1 MARADLSARRRFGRV
16 GCIFGAFGLR
26 RFGFQCSRTPRA
38 QVSVRRT
45 DGRHTAKLTA
55 GSLPILHYRHETEA

>member
-1 MARADLSARRRFGRV
+1 MARGGLSTLCQFGRV
-16 GCIFGAFGLR
+16 GCIFGAFRPR
-26 RFGFQCSRTPRA
+26 RFRFQCSRTPRA

-55 GSLPILHYRHETEA
+55 GSLPILHYRHETAA